1 MAIKHSLNTFVKTTL
16 MSCASIPLV
25 VIPLYYINIDRD
37 LILKI
42 STLVAAM
49 SSIYLYL
56 KNYNFFGFKYNADA
70 AAVATRS
77 IGSFDSFFR
86 STDLHMFGAISS
98 KTQSDDLID
107 SQTLEKI
114 AAKIYKSSEK

>member
-42 STLVAAM
+42 STLVAATF
-49 SSIYLYL
+49 SIYLYL
-56 KNYNFFGFKYNADA
+56 KNYNFFGLKFNADA
-70 AAVATRS
+70 AVATHL

-86 STDLHMFGAISS
+86 STDLHTFGAISS
-98 KTQSDDLID
+98 KTQPDDLID

-114 AAKIYKSSEK
+114 AEKIYKSSEK